1 MANRIISDL
10 LGTAL
15 SVLQIGISSTAL
27 RLKNVAGVLRVRNKA
42 DDADAAL
49 VASKLSASGD
59 DIELNEDA
67 AGSGSD
73 YKLTLRRPS
82 SGMSADVVLVL
93 PVDDG
98 SPAQALLTDGDGNLY
113 WATIAGGADKP
124 VYDTTTVAF
133 GASSPVAM
141 FTKPANAVSLT
152 CRVIV
157 DAAFDGTPSISI
169 GISGNTSKFVPSTAI
184 DLTTA
189 GIYEFDMSAVAAIGT
204 PEDVIATYSAGG
216 ATEGSA
222 RIIFAYTI
230 PS

>member
-15 SVLQIGISSTAL
+15 SALQIGIASTAL
-27 RLKNVAGVLRVRNKA
+27 RLKNVAGVLRIRNKA

-49 VASKLSASGD
+49 VASKISVSGD

-67 AGSGSD
+67 AGSGAD
-73 YKLTLRRPS
+73 RKYTLRRPS

-113 WATIAGGADKP
+113 WGTIAGGEDKP
-124 VYDTTTVAF
+124 TYDTTSLAF
-133 GASSPVAM
+133 GSAGTVAM
-141 FTKPANAVSLT
+141 FTKPANAVGLT

-157 DAAFDGTPSISI
+157 DVAFNGSPQLSI
-169 GISGNTSKFVPSTAI
+169 GTADATSKFVPSTAI
-184 DLTTA
+184 DLTTE
-189 GIYEFDMSAVAAIGT
+189 GIYEFDLCAVPAVGS

-216 ATEGSA
+216 ASEGAA
-222 RIIFAYTI
+222 RILFGYVI